1 MRRRAEEK
9 MKINIK
15 KITALALSI
24 NMILQPLSIAAYAE
38 SKAVS
43 GKEVPNAQEGV
54 IYIDSAA
61 ALIEISKNATTEE
74 FTLAKSYELSA
85 DIDLSNE
92 DFMPIPIFSGTLDGK
107 GYTIKGLSISEKST
121 DAGLIGLI
129 GEQGVVKNLNIEG
142 NISPVGSKI
151 TVGGVVGTNK
161 GIINA
166 VNFSGVLKAYK
177 TVGGIAGI
185 NDDTG
190 FILNSANYADVDGTK
205 LVGGIAGINKG
216 TIVSCENRGR
226 IFGSKEVVLS
236 EEKTATLPDIS
247 VETVTSDK
255 EKPEIMGGI
264 AGVSTGYI
272 KACTNLAKVGYEHT
286 SYKVGGI
293 AGVQNGV
300 IEDCSNQGI
309 VYGRRDVGGIAGIL
323 EPYMEIAYESDT
335 LDKLNRQLEVLN
347 KLSDEF
353 STQLDTSVNLLQED
367 SDSISEKQDKL
378 KENFDDRL
386 DYHKQEA
393 DNFDAGLY
401 EKREGLDGVNENIAS
416 NASDAADKVG
426 DLRNRAD
433 YSDIIKKDNSKLQNT
448 IAAIKNISTITE
460 RMKSS
465 LENKRGKLDSIEKDF
480 SYLSGD
486 IDELYKQSKGLI
498 DYLDNEK
505 GDFGDDLSKSR
516 KTINSDGEALKAEID
531 KAKEDLR
538 TSSQSMKTDIDNIR
552 SELDNIRGVIE
563 EGEDKLKAKIE
574 DKTFYYDISAKS
586 DRDFEKAKLV
596 NSVNKAEVIGDFN
609 VAGIVGRIGI
619 DLKETVNDNINLSD
633 RINKSGE
640 LSLNFSNN
648 IYARVINNV
657 NEADIKAKNDYVAG
671 IVAKADYGAITGNQ
685 NYGNISSE
693 NGSYAGGIAGY
704 STNILSDS
712 YSLARVSALSYVG
725 GIAGSAKELN
735 NNTVMAELVSK
746 EDAKKGSVAG
756 ELIEEGSAKAN
767 RYVDYGVGAI
777 NNISFEKEANT
788 VSYEELLAQEQTPER
803 FKYLEVKY
811 VVGDELVKS
820 VRVNYKGSIDPAKIP
835 QPPKKEGYNTYW
847 EESGKAQITTNTTIH
862 LVEALWN
869 KDIVSVESV
878 GDKPLLL
885 ANSYFYNGTSVEIKE
900 LALSAEDKNFSKNAV
915 KKYEYNIIPGSNGSY
930 IELRILSE
938 DKNTNTVAVKTEE
951 GIKVTESER
960 IGSYLSFK
968 VNKSRGEFLLL
979 KDKGMSKERVGIII
993 AAVLGL
999 ALAFGLYIKKKK
1011 KD

>member
-24 NMILQPLSIAAYAE
+24 NMILQPLSIVVYADTQ
-38 SKAVS
+38 
-43 GKEVPNAQEGV
+43 NAQAVNPEQDI
-54 IYIDSAA
+54 IYIDSAT
-61 ALIEISKNATTEE
+61 ALKEISKNATTEE
-74 FTLAKSYELSA
+74 FTLGKSYALSS

-92 DFMPIPIFSGTLDGK
+92 DFTPIPVFSGTLDGQ
-107 GYTIKGLSISEKST
+107 GHTIKGLSISEKSS

-142 NISPVGSKI
+142 NIAPGGSKI
-151 TVGGVVGTNK
+151 TAGGVVGTNK
-161 GIINA
+161 GIIDS
-166 VNFSGVLKAYK
+166 VNFSGILKAYK

-190 FILNSANYADVDGTK
+190 FILNSKNYAQVDGTK

-216 TIVSCENRGR
+216 VIISCENKGR

-236 EEKTATLPDIS
+236 DENTAALPKLN
-247 VETVTSDK
+247 VETVTADK

-272 KACTNLAKVGYEHT
+272 KACSNLAKVGYEHT

-300 IEDCSNQGI
+300 IEECSNQAI
-309 VYGRRDVGGIAGIL
+309 VYGRRDVGGIVGVL

-347 KLSDEF
+347 KLSDDF
-353 STQLDTSVNLLQED
+353 SAQIDSSVSLLQED
-367 SDSISEKQDKL
+367 SDNISAKQDNL
-378 KENFDDRL
+378 KQDFDNRIDIHKEENDKFD
-386 DYHKQEA
+386 
-393 DNFDAGLY
+393 
-401 EKREGLDGVNENIAS
+401 EGLDEKRKNLEGVGENIADS
-416 NASDAADKVG
+416 ASDAADKIG
-426 DLRNRAD
+426 DLRDRPS
-433 YSDIIKKDNSKLQNT
+433 YSDIIKSDNTKLENT

-465 LENKRGKLDSIEKDF
+465 LENKRGKLDGIEQDF

-486 IDELYKQSKGLI
+486 IDELYNQSKDLI
-498 DYLDNEK
+498 DYLDNQK
-505 GDFGDDLSKSR
+505 DQFSDDLSDSR
-516 KTINSDGEALKAEID
+516 NIIKSDGEALKAEID

-552 SELDNIRGVIE
+552 YEIGNIRGIID
-563 EGEDKLKAKIE
+563 EGEDNLRAKIE
-574 DKTFYYDISAKS
+574 DKTVFYDISAKG
-586 DRDFEKAKLV
+586 DKNFEKAKLI

-619 DLKETVNDNINLSD
+619 DLKETISDNIGLSN

-640 LSLNFSNN
+640 TSLNFSDNV
-648 IYARVINNV
+648 YAIVSGNTND
-657 NEADIKAKNDYVAG
+657 ADINAKNDYVGG

-704 STNILSDS
+704 STNMLSDS
-712 YSLARVSALSYVG
+712 YSLSRVSAVNYVG
-725 GIAGSAKELN
+725 GIAGSAKELK
-735 NNTVMAELVSK
+735 NNTVMSEVVST
-746 EDAKKGSVAG
+746 EDAKKGSIAG
-756 ELIEEGSAKAN
+756 ELTEEGNAEYN

-777 NNISFEKEANT
+777 NNISFAKEANT
-788 VSYEELLAQEQTPER
+788 VSYEELLSQESTPER

-811 VVGDELVKS
+811 VVGDDIIKTVK
-820 VRVNYKGSIDPAKIP
+820 VNYGDTVSSANIP
-835 QPPKKEGYNTYW
+835 QPPKKDGYNTYW
-847 EESGKAQITTNTTIH
+847 EATPGREITTNTTIH
-862 LVEALWN
+862 LISALWN

-878 GDKPLLL
+878 GEKPVLL
-885 ANSYFYNGTSVEIKE
+885 ANSYFYNGTTVEVKE
-900 LALSAEDKNFSKNAV
+900 AELSGDDKNFSKKV
-915 KKYEYNIIPGSNGSY
+915 LKKYEYNIIPGSNGSY
-930 IELRILSE
+930 IELRVLSE
-938 DKNTNTVAVKTEE
+938 DKNADVIAIKTED
-951 GIKVTESER
+951 GIKIVESER
-960 IGSYLSFK
+960 IGSYISFRVDRSK
-968 VNKSRGEFLLL
+968 GEFLIL
-979 KDKGMSKERVGIII
+979 KNSGESNMKVLIAIGITAIL
-993 AAVLGL
+993 VLGC
-999 ALAFGLYIKKKK
+999 GLYLRKKK
-1011 KD
+1011 

>member
-24 NMILQPLSIAAYAE
+24 NMILQPLSIVVYADTQ
-38 SKAVS
+38 
-43 GKEVPNAQEGV
+43 NAQAVNPEQDI
-54 IYIDSAA
+54 IYIDSAT
-61 ALIEISKNATTEE
+61 ALKEISKNATTEE
-74 FTLAKSYELSA
+74 FTLGKSYALSS

-92 DFMPIPIFSGTLDGK
+92 DFTPIPVFSGTLDGQ
-107 GYTIKGLSISEKST
+107 GHTIKGLSISEKSS

-142 NISPVGSKI
+142 NIAPGGSKI
-151 TVGGVVGTNK
+151 TAGGVVGTNK
-161 GIINA
+161 GIIDS
-166 VNFSGVLKAYK
+166 VNFSGILKAYK

-190 FILNSANYADVDGTK
+190 FILNSKNYAQVDGTK

-216 TIVSCENRGR
+216 VIISCENKGR

-236 EEKTATLPDIS
+236 DENTAALPKLN
-247 VETVTSDK
+247 VETVTADK

-272 KACTNLAKVGYEHT
+272 KACSNLAKVGYEHT

-300 IEDCSNQGI
+300 IEECSNQAI
-309 VYGRRDVGGIAGIL
+309 VYGRRDVGGIVGVL

-347 KLSDEF
+347 KLSDDF
-353 STQLDTSVNLLQED
+353 SAQIDSSVSLLQED
-367 SDSISEKQDKL
+367 SDNISAKQDNL
-378 KENFDDRL
+378 KQDFDNRIDIHKEENDKFD
-386 DYHKQEA
+386 
-393 DNFDAGLY
+393 
-401 EKREGLDGVNENIAS
+401 EGLDEKRKNLEGVGENIADS
-416 NASDAADKVG
+416 ASDAADKIG
-426 DLRNRAD
+426 DLRDRPS
-433 YSDIIKKDNSKLQNT
+433 YSDIIKSDNTKLENT

-465 LENKRGKLDSIEKDF
+465 LENKRGKLDGIEQDF

-486 IDELYKQSKGLI
+486 IDELYNQSKDLI
-498 DYLDNEK
+498 DYLDNQK
-505 GDFGDDLSKSR
+505 DQFSDDLSDSR
-516 KTINSDGEALKAEID
+516 NIIKSDGEALKAEID

-552 SELDNIRGVIE
+552 SEIGNIRGIID
-563 EGEDKLKAKIE
+563 EGEDNLRAKIE
-574 DKTFYYDISAKS
+574 DKTVFYDISAKS
-586 DRDFEKAKLV
+586 DKNFEKAKLI

-619 DLKETVNDNINLSD
+619 DLKETISDNIGLSN

-640 LSLNFSNN
+640 TSLNFSDN
-648 IYARVINNV
+648 IYAIVSGNTND
-657 NEADIKAKNDYVAG
+657 ADINAKNDYVGG

-704 STNILSDS
+704 STNMLSDS
-712 YSLARVSALSYVG
+712 YSLSRVSAVNYVG
-725 GIAGSAKELN
+725 GIAGSAKELK
-735 NNTVMAELVSK
+735 NNTVMSEVVST
-746 EDAKKGSVAG
+746 EDAKKGSIAG
-756 ELIEEGSAKAN
+756 ELTEEGNAEYN

-777 NNISFEKEANT
+777 NNISFAKEANT
-788 VSYEELLAQEQTPER
+788 VSYEELLSQESTPER

-811 VVGDELVKS
+811 VVGDDIIKTVK
-820 VRVNYKGSIDPAKIP
+820 VNYGDTVSSANIP
-835 QPPKKEGYNTYW
+835 QPPKKDGYNTYW
-847 EESGKAQITTNTTIH
+847 EATPGREITTNTTIH
-862 LVEALWN
+862 LISALWN

-878 GDKPLLL
+878 GEKPVLL
-885 ANSYFYNGTSVEIKE
+885 ANSYFYNGTTVEVKE
-900 LALSAEDKNFSKNAV
+900 AELSGDDKNFSKKV
-915 KKYEYNIIPGSNGSY
+915 LKKYEYNIIPGSNGSY
-930 IELRILSE
+930 IELRVLSE
-938 DKNTNTVAVKTEE
+938 DKNADVIAIKTED
-951 GIKVTESER
+951 GIKIVESER
-960 IGSYLSFK
+960 IGSYISFRVDRSK
-968 VNKSRGEFLLL
+968 GEFLIL
-979 KDKGMSKERVGIII
+979 KNSKESNMKVLIAIGIT
-993 AAVLGL
+993 AVLVLGC
-999 ALAFGLYIKKKK
+999 GLYLRKKK
-1011 KD
+1011 

>member
-24 NMILQPLSIAAYAE
+24 NMILQPLSIVVYADTQ
-38 SKAVS
+38 
-43 GKEVPNAQEGV
+43 NAQAVNPEQDI
-54 IYIDSAA
+54 IYIDSAT
-61 ALIEISKNATTEE
+61 ALKEISKNATTEE
-74 FTLAKSYELSA
+74 FTLGKSYALSS

-92 DFMPIPIFSGTLDGK
+92 DFTPIPVFSGILDGQ
-107 GYTIKGLSISEKST
+107 GHTIKGLSISEKSS

-142 NISPVGSKI
+142 NIAPGGSKI
-151 TVGGVVGTNK
+151 TAGGVVGTNK
-161 GIINA
+161 GIIDS
-166 VNFSGVLKAYK
+166 VNFSGILKAYK
-177 TVGGIAGI
+177 TVGGMAGI

-190 FILNSANYADVDGTK
+190 FILNSKNYAQVDGTK

-216 TIVSCENRGR
+216 VIISCENKGR

-236 EEKTATLPDIS
+236 DENTAALPKLN
-247 VETVTSDK
+247 VETVTADE

-272 KACTNLAKVGYEHT
+272 KSCSNLAKVGYEHT

-300 IEDCSNQGI
+300 IEECSNQAI
-309 VYGRRDVGGIAGIL
+309 VYGRRDVGGIVGVL

-347 KLSDEF
+347 KLSDDF
-353 STQLDTSVNLLQED
+353 SAQIDSSVSLLQED
-367 SDSISEKQDKL
+367 SDKISAKQDNL
-378 KENFDDRL
+378 KQNIDNRIDI
-386 DYHKQEA
+386 HKQEN
-393 DNFDAGLY
+393 DKFD
-401 EKREGLDGVNENIAS
+401 EGLDEKRKNLEGVGENIADS
-416 NASDAADKVG
+416 ASDAADKIG
-426 DLRNRAD
+426 DLRDRPS
-433 YSDIIKKDNSKLQNT
+433 YSDIIKSDNTKLENT

-465 LENKRGKLDSIEKDF
+465 LENKRGKLDGIEQDF

-486 IDELYKQSKGLI
+486 IDELYNQSKDLI
-498 DYLDNEK
+498 DYLDNQK
-505 GDFGDDLSKSR
+505 DQFSDDLSDSR
-516 KTINSDGEALKAEID
+516 NIIKSDGEALKAEID

-552 SELDNIRGVIE
+552 YEIGNIRGIID
-563 EGEDKLKAKIE
+563 EGEDNLRAKIE
-574 DKTFYYDISAKS
+574 DKTVFYDISAKS
-586 DRDFEKAKLV
+586 DKNFEKAKLI

-619 DLKETVNDNINLSD
+619 DLKETISDNIGLSN

-640 LSLNFSNN
+640 TSLNFSDN
-648 IYARVINNV
+648 IYAIVSGNTND
-657 NEADIKAKNDYVAG
+657 ADINAKNDYVGG

-704 STNILSDS
+704 STNVLSDS
-712 YSLARVSALSYVG
+712 YSLSSVSAKNYVG
-725 GIAGSAKELN
+725 GIAGSAKELK
-735 NNTVMAELVSK
+735 NNTVMSEVVST
-746 EDAKKGSVAG
+746 EDAKKGSIAG
-756 ELIEEGSAKAN
+756 ELTEEGSAEYN

-777 NNISFEKEANT
+777 NNISFAKEANT
-788 VSYEELLAQEQTPER
+788 VSYEELLSQESTPER

-811 VVGDELVKS
+811 VVGDDIIKT
-820 VRVNYKGSIDPAKIP
+820 VRVDYGDTISSAKIP
-835 QPPKKEGYNTYW
+835 QPPKKDGYNTYW
-847 EESGKAQITTNTTIH
+847 EELPGKQIRTNATIH
-862 LVEALWN
+862 LISALWN

-878 GDKPLLL
+878 GEKPVLL
-885 ANSYFYNGTSVEIKE
+885 ANSYFYNGTSVEVKE
-900 LALSAEDKNFSKNAV
+900 LELSKDDKEFSQNV
-915 KKYEYNIIPGSNGSY
+915 LKKYEYDIIPGSNGSY

-938 DKNTNTVAVKTEE
+938 DKNANVIAIKTEE
-951 GIKVTESER
+951 GIKIVESER
-960 IGSYLSFK
+960 IGSYISFK
-968 VNKSRGEFLLL
+968 ADRSKGEFLIL
-979 KDKGMSKERVGIII
+979 KNSGESNMKVLIAIGITAIL
-993 AAVLGL
+993 VLGC
-999 ALAFGLYIKKKK
+999 GLYLRKKK
-1011 KD
+1011 